1 MASSQLDP
9 MLDIVK
15 VNIANKS
22 PIHFQEVLR
31 SIVFSHYAAHG
42 NLTQQKRDDNHASL
56 NLLVARDKG
65 LTSEGMRRSIILY
78 EISIG
83 RVSRRLLFDGLMA
96 ILNS

>member
-1 MASSQLDP
+1 MATSQLDP

-15 VNIANKS
+15 VNKANKS

-65 LTSEGMRRSIILY
+65 LTSEGINNTVRNLHRESF
-78 EISIG
+78 EAASF
-83 RVSRRLLFDGLMA
+83 RWVDGHSEL
-96 ILNS
+96 IE